1 MAMENTL
8 RTVMTEK
15 EEASA
20 KRDARRRQEKEE
32 HILIFAKIQRKTPE
46 V

>member
-20 KRDARRRQEKEE
+20 KRDARRRQEEE
-32 HILIFAKIQRKTPE
+32 QMLIFAEIQRKTPE